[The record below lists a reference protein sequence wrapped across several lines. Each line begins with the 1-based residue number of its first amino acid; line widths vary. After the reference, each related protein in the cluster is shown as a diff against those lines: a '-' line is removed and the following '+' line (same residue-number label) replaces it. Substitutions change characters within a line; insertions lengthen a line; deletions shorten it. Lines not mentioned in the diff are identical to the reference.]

1 MDQTREKWGKEWI
14 ILPNPAYGEWMKPL
28 GLGKR
33 DLDRLV
39 GEPPAKDKK

>member
-14 ILPNPAYGEWMKPL
+14 ILPNPTYGEWLKPL
-28 GLGKR
+28 GLGKK

-39 GEPPAKDKK
+39 PVEMKKVP